1 MENKELKKDEIKK
14 TIEELNRKLNSRIYQ
29 YQKAEIKEEDEESK
43 NI

>member
-1 MENKELKKDEIKK
+1 MEDKELKKDEIKK
-14 TIEELNRKLNSRIYQ
+14 TIQELNRKLNSRIYK